1 MRKKEKDKIKVG
13 RYDRTD
19 FYGVCV
25 CETGPDW
32 QKIWRC
38 QLRVK
43 QEAFRGWWRQRDKSK
58 KAFSLFSLF

>member
-25 CETGPDW
+25 CVRRAR
-32 QKIWRC
+32 I
-38 QLRVK
+38 
-43 QEAFRGWWRQRDKSK
+43 DKRYGDVNCV
-58 KAFSLFSLF
+58 